1 MSSKVN
7 LMNVVDGIS
16 VIDSEYYSKDFAA
29 IYLLKQKNKVIII
42 ETGTNYSV
50 PYVKEALS
58 QIGLS
63 FSDVSY
69 VIPTHVHL
77 DHAGGA
83 GLLMMQCQNAALVVH
98 PRGARHLIDPSK
110 LVAGAKA
117 VYGEN
122 KFKEYYGEIF
132 PIDANRVIQ
141 ADDNFILDF
150 DGRELRFIDT
160 PGHARHHFCIWDK
173 ATKSMFTGDTFGIS
187 YRDLDHQDELYI
199 LPSTSP
205 VQFDPEA
212 LIQSINRIMEF
223 KPERVCLTHFS
234 AIKPTKKATNKLIE
248 SIHFVS
254 NLAIKY
260 ADKNDSESIIYKKM
274 MDYFLEGLNEI
285 GFQNNDYAKDRL
297 SLDVLINTQGLIYWQ
312 KIVKADSLI

>member
-7 LMNVVDGIS
+7 VMNVVDGIS

-117 VYGEN
+117 VYGDN

-312 KIVKADSLI
+312 KNS

>member
-7 LMNVVDGIS
+7 VMNVVDGIS

-50 PYVKEALS
+50 PHVKEALS

-110 LVAGAKA
+110 LIAGAKA

-254 NLAIKY
+254 NLAFKY

-312 KIVKADSLI
+312 KNS

>member
-7 LMNVVDGIS
+7 VMNVVDGIS

-50 PYVKEALS
+50 PHVKEALS

-63 FSDVSY
+63 FLDVLY

-83 GLLMMQCQNAALVVH
+83 GLLMMQCQNATLVVH

-312 KIVKADSLI
+312 KNS

>member
-1 MSSKVN
+1 
-7 LMNVVDGIS
+7 MNTVEVINIAEGIDVVDSG
-16 VIDSEYYSKDFAA
+16 YYSQDFAA
-29 IYLLKQKNKVIII
+29 IYLLRQNSKVAII

-50 PYVKEALS
+50 PVVENALMKS
-58 QIGLS
+58 GLTLL
-63 FSDVSY
+63 DVSY
-69 VIPTHVHL
+69 IVPTHVHL

-83 GLLMMQCQNAALVVH
+83 GELMRQCVNARLVVH

-110 LVAGAKA
+110 LVAGAMA
-117 VYGEN
+117 VYGEE
-122 KFKEYYGEIF
+122 KFKEYYGEII
-132 PIDANRVIQ
+132 PIDANRVTE

-173 ATKSMFTGDTFGIS
+173 TTKTMFTGDTFGIS
-187 YRDLDHQDELYI
+187 YRDLDHQDDVYI

-212 LIQSINRIMEF
+212 LTKSINRIMDF

-234 AIKPTKKATNKLIE
+234 AIKPTKKVANKLIE

-254 NLAIKY
+254 DLAIKH
-260 ADKNDSESIIYKKM
+260 ADKNDAESIIYNNM
-274 MDYFLEGLNEI
+274 MDYFLKGLNEI
-285 GFQNNDYAKDRL
+285 GFQNNDEAKDRL
-297 SLDVLINTQGLIYWQ
+297 SLDVQINTQGLIYWQ
-312 KIVKADSLI
+312 KNRQG

>member
-7 LMNVVDGIS
+7 LMNIVDGIS

-50 PYVKEALS
+50 PHVKEALS

-312 KIVKADSLI
+312 KNS

>member
-1 MSSKVN
+1 
-7 LMNVVDGIS
+7 MNVIDGIS

-50 PYVKEALS
+50 PHVQEALS

-260 ADKNDSESIIYKKM
+260 ADKDDSESIIYKKM

-312 KIVKADSLI
+312 KNS

>member
-1 MSSKVN
+1 MISKVN
-7 LMNVVDGIS
+7 LMNIVDGIS

-50 PYVKEALS
+50 PHVKEALS

-260 ADKNDSESIIYKKM
+260 ADKNDSESIIYTKM
-274 MDYFLEGLNEI
+274 IDYFLEGLNEI

-312 KIVKADSLI
+312 KNS

>member
-50 PYVKEALS
+50 PHVKEALS
-58 QIGLS
+58 QVGLS

-98 PRGARHLIDPSK
+98 PRGARHLIDPGK

-234 AIKPTKKATNKLIE
+234 VIKPTKKATNKLIE

-260 ADKNDSESIIYKKM
+260 ADKNDSESIIYTKM

-312 KIVKADSLI
+312 KNS

>member
-7 LMNVVDGIS
+7 VMNVVDWIS

-29 IYLLKQKNKVIII
+29 IYLLKQKNKIIII

-50 PYVKEALS
+50 PHVKEALS
-58 QIGLS
+58 QVGLS

-312 KIVKADSLI
+312 KNS

>member
-50 PYVKEALS
+50 PFVKEALS

-312 KIVKADSLI
+312 KNS

>member
-1 MSSKVN
+1 M
-7 LMNVVDGIS
+7 MNTQEVINIAEGII
-16 VIDSEYYSKDFAA
+16 VFDSGYYSKDFAS
-29 IYLLKQKNKVIII
+29 IYLLRQNNKVAII

-50 PYVKEALS
+50 PVVENALMKS
-58 QIGLS
+58 GLTLL
-63 FSDVSY
+63 DVSY
-69 VIPTHVHL
+69 VVPTHVHL

-83 GLLMMQCQNAALVVH
+83 GELMRQCVNARLVVH

-110 LVAGAKA
+110 LVAGAVA
-117 VYGEN
+117 VYGEE
-122 KFKEYYGEIF
+122 KFKEYYGEII
-132 PIDANRVIQ
+132 PIDANRVTE

-234 AIKPTKKATNKLIE
+234 AIKPTKKATSKLIE

-312 KIVKADSLI
+312 KNS

>member
-7 LMNVVDGIS
+7 LMNIVDGIS

-312 KIVKADSLI
+312 KNS

>member
-1 MSSKVN
+1 LILNTTVKISQQYISSSK
-7 LMNVVDGIS
+7 
-16 VIDSEYYSKDFAA
+16 
-29 IYLLKQKNKVIII
+29 KNKVIII

-312 KIVKADSLI
+312 KNS

>member
-7 LMNVVDGIS
+7 VINVVDGIS

-29 IYLLKQKNKVIII
+29 IYLLKQKSKVIII

-50 PYVKEALS
+50 PHVKEALS
-58 QIGLS
+58 QVGLS

-234 AIKPTKKATNKLIE
+234 AIKPTKKVTNKLIE

-260 ADKNDSESIIYKKM
+260 ADKDDSESIIYKKM

-312 KIVKADSLI
+312 KNS

>member
-7 LMNVVDGIS
+7 VMNVVDGIS

-50 PYVKEALS
+50 PHVKEALS
-58 QIGLS
+58 QVGLS

-83 GLLMMQCQNAALVVH
+83 GLLMMQCQNAALVIH

-205 VQFDPEA
+205 VQFDPAA

-234 AIKPTKKATNKLIE
+234 AIKPTKKVTNKLIE

-260 ADKNDSESIIYKKM
+260 ADKNDSESIIYTKM

-312 KIVKADSLI
+312 KNS

>member
-7 LMNVVDGIS
+7 VMNVVDGIS

-110 LVAGAKA
+110 LVAGTKA

-312 KIVKADSLI
+312 KNS

>member
-141 ADDNFILDF
+141 SDDNFILDF
-150 DGRELRFIDT
+150 DGRELRFIES

-312 KIVKADSLI
+312 KNS

>member
-7 LMNVVDGIS
+7 LMNIVEGIS

-234 AIKPTKKATNKLIE
+234 AIKPTKKATSKLIE

-312 KIVKADSLI
+312 KNS

>member
-7 LMNVVDGIS
+7 VMNVVDGIS

-50 PYVKEALS
+50 PHVKDALS

-260 ADKNDSESIIYKKM
+260 ADKNDSESIIYTKM

-312 KIVKADSLI
+312 KNS